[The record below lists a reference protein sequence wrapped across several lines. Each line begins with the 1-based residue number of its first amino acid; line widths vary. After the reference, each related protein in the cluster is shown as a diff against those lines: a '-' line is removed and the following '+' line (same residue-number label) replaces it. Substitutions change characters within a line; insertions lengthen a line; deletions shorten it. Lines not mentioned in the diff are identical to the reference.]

1 MPISKHGR
9 KGLTSRQWRK
19 RRNNRQ
25 ASQREQGLAE
35 KRGMKKAMEI
45 MQEQY
50 QSDKDL
56 ASLLPENPLEA
67 K

>member
-19 RRNNRQ
+19 RRNY
-25 ASQREQGLAE
+25 QRANEQERALQE
-35 KRGMKKAMEI
+35 KRGMKKAMNL
-45 MQEQY
+45 MREQY
-50 QSDKDL
+50 ESEK
-56 ASLLPENPLEA
+56 EILEEEEGN

>member
-19 RRNNRQ
+19 RRNYRRAN
-25 ASQREQGLAE
+25 EQERHLHE

-45 MQEQY
+45 MQQQYESEQEAL
-50 QSDKDL
+50 QESNDDK
-56 ASLLPENPLEA
+56 AE